1 VHKLTPVSMAVTAVI
16 ALAVA
21 GCGGSDEKPSGTT
34 TPTTTTPTT
43 MTASPTTTAPS
54 PVAAGTDYSSLLIKP
69 GDIGPDATAD
79 GPPIANPGGS
89 TGTGQTFKTM
99 DGNRFVVVTIGV
111 FPDTA
116 AAAQLIQPMKE
127 TIADKV
133 SGQQT
138 PVDIGS
144 NGFMIQGPAKQKSM
158 EVSEVVFTQGR
169 ALVDLEYDS
178 APGNPAPSDAVLDV
192 ARKQAAA
199 VAAGLPS

>member
-1 VHKLTPVSMAVTAVI
+1 MAVTAVI
-16 ALAVA
+16 ALTVA
-21 GCGGSDEKPSGTT
+21 GCGGSDEKPPGTT
-34 TPTTTTPTT
+34 TPTTTT
-43 MTASPTTTAPS
+43 ASPTTAAPS

-79 GPPIANPGGS
+79 GPPEANPGGS
-89 TGTGQTFKTM
+89 TGTGQTFKTT
-99 DGNRFVVVTIGV
+99 DGNRYVVVTIGV
-111 FPDTA
+111 FPDPA
-116 AAAQLIQPMKE
+116 AAARLIQPMKE

-133 SGQQT
+133 TGQPT
-138 PVDIGS
+138 PVDIGA